1 MSASFMITLD
11 SSLKIIPLLEYQIV
25 KLISSLD
32 SSTMATGLCVLGRG
46 SSSSSLPNSRKPRA
60 DPFFLSIVTAN
71 ITSVA
76 GRASSVS

>member
-1 MSASFMITLD
+1 MSTSFVITLD

-60 DPFFLSIVTAN
+60 DSFLSIVTAN
-71 ITSVA
+71 IMSVA